1 VQIRR
6 LTTTSVAA
14 AAAVAAIAAGSPAAV
29 AAPDHQTYGVTQSI
43 RTERS
48 GTYFYHWGDE
58 LVVSDYMA
66 DGLGARA
73 YLTWGGNRVTV
84 YTNRGKD
91 TSDRRNLN
99 LREGTAVWLQL
110 CWTDDG
116 ENIRCSQAQKGIA

>member
-6 LTTTSVAA
+6 LTTRSVAA
-14 AAAVAAIAAGSPAAV
+14 AAAVAMLAAGTPAAV
-29 AAPDHQTYGVTQSI
+29 AGVTQSI

-48 GTYFYHWGDE
+48 GAYFYHYGDE

-84 YTNRGKD
+84 YTNQGKD
-91 TSDRRNLN
+91 TSDERNLD

-110 CWTDDG
+110 CWTDNG
-116 ENIRCSQAQKGIA
+116 QNIRCSQSQKGIA